1 MAEYILAKFII
12 DRCQEEEFVI
22 INKAKFMKDNL
33 LGIKEK
39 ERDVKYMKMAIYILG
54 SLPII
59 KSMEMEVFF
68 GLMQIIN
75 RSQNL
80 SNITKGNGGVA
91 YLMGKVN
98 IKNQWVLNKIYIG
111 DFYVG
116 CFKNGLKHGLG

>member
-33 LGIKEK
+33 LGIKGK
-39 ERDVKYMKMAIYILG
+39 ERDVKYIKMVIYILDN
-54 SLPII
+54 LPII

-80 SNITKGNGGVA
+80 LNITKGNGGVV

-98 IKNQWVLNKIYIG
+98 IKNQWVYCILYR
-111 DFYVG
+111 
-116 CFKNGLKHGLG
+116 